1 MSFRRRN
8 SRQNIR
14 KLFVIIKL
22 VVWSKI
28 ASSQQFSDGFII
40 APGDALDLKLQQR
53 GVLYHSAL
61 KPIHPFLKTEYDT
74 VQKKM
79 DEKTSLNFKP
89 LLDLSP
95 GLNDQAEVTGFLMG
109 GASLQFTDKKRFDIE
124 LGYTAFYAQ
133 APSFIDSLAVSN
145 NVLAGVGRLR
155 SSGNGLF
162 AHNPFGKVLYKF
174 GNRFTLEAGRGK
186 HFWGDGF
193 RSLILSE
200 NAAAYPY
207 FSPELDVW
215 RFRLKAVYAQ
225 LDQGGEKKYF
235 ATHGLS
241 INASKRLQF
250 TFYEMVIWQA
260 RDSLNNRNF
269 DIHYLNPLIF
279 YRPVEFA
286 QGSADNVLLGFGFK
300 WKATNKLQWYGQFVL
315 DEFLLDQLQARSGW
329 WANKFGGQLG
339 YKVLDVKGFSFQGEM
354 NFVRPFTYSH
364 GSPLQA
370 WGHMYQPLAH
380 PLGANFG
387 ELYQSITYRSSKGWD
402 VHFRAM
408 YARFG
413 RDRDMDNDG
422 DVDNMG
428 GDIFRSYRA
437 PFQDFDNAMFQG
449 DSNALLQFE
458 TTFSYELKKLFGSEI
473 FVTHWWR
480 ENKSDLAS
488 VRDHWVMF
496 GIRLRGS
503 MRPNW
508 FF

>member
-1 MSFRRRN
+1 MSFLSRN

-14 KLFVIIKL
+14 KIFVMLKFVMLYHYSIT
-22 VVWSKI
+22 
-28 ASSQQFSDGFII
+28 QQFSDGFIGST
-40 APGDALDLKLQQR
+40 GDFLDLKLQER
-53 GVLYHSAL
+53 GILYHSAL
-61 KPIHPFLKTEYDT
+61 KPIHSLLKTEYDT
-74 VQKKM
+74 LESVK
-79 DEKTSLNFKP
+79 DEKSSLNFRP
-89 LLDLSP
+89 LLDISP
-95 GLNDQAEVTGFLMG
+95 GINDAARFTGFLMG
-109 GASLQFTDKKRFDIE
+109 GGSLQFTDKKRFDIE
-124 LGYTAFYAQ
+124 LGYAAFYTH
-133 APSFIDSLAVSN
+133 APGFIDTIAATHD
-145 NVLAGVGRLR
+145 VLAGVGRLHR
-155 SSGNGLF
+155 NGSGLL

-193 RSLILSE
+193 RSLILSD

-207 FSPELDVW
+207 FSPTLDVW

-235 ATHGLS
+235 ASHGLS
-241 INASKRLQF
+241 INATKRLQF

-269 DIHYLNPLIF
+269 DLHYLNPLIF

-300 WKATNKLQWYGQFVL
+300 WKATKKMQWYGQFVL

-339 YKVLDVKGFSFQGEM
+339 YKILGVKGFSFQGEM

-387 ELYQSITYRSSKGWD
+387 ELFQSISYTSQKGWS
-402 VHFRAM
+402 VLLRAM
-408 YARFG
+408 YGRFG
-413 RDRDMDNDG
+413 RDRDMNADG
-422 DVDNMG
+422 VVDNMG
-428 GDIFRSYRA
+428 GNIFRSYRA
-437 PFQDFDNAMFQG
+437 PFQDFDNTMFQG

-496 GIRLRGS
+496 GVRLRGT